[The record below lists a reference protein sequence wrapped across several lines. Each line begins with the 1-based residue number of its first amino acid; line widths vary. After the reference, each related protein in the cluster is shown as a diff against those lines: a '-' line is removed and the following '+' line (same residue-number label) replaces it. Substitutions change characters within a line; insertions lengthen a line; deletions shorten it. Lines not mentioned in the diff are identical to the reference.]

1 MIRIL
6 SRSLYTFTVV
16 ALIGSTAW
24 AASGLKSERQ
34 HSAGRVGIV
43 LLAALQR

>member
-6 SRSLYTFTVV
+6 YALTVV
-16 ALIGSTAW
+16 ALIGGTAW
-24 AASGLKSERQ
+24 AATGIKGERQ
-34 HSAGRVGIV
+34 HSPAGVGIV

>member
-1 MIRIL
+1 MIRL
-6 SRSLYTFTVV
+6 LYALAVI

-24 AASGLKSERQ
+24 AATGMKDQRPYSN
-34 HSAGRVGIV
+34 GRIGIV

>member
-1 MIRIL
+1 MIRT
-6 SRSLYTFTVV
+6 LYALTVV

-24 AASGLKSERQ
+24 AASGIKGERQ

>member
-1 MIRIL
+1 MIRL
-6 SRSLYTFTVV
+6 LYALAVI

-24 AASGLKSERQ
+24 AATGMRDGREHSSGRI
-34 HSAGRVGIV
+34 GIV

>member
-1 MIRIL
+1 MFQTACRA
-6 SRSLYTFTVV
+6 LYALTVV

-24 AASGLKSERQ
+24 AASGIKSERQ

>member
-6 SRSLYTFTVV
+6 YALAVV
-16 ALIGSTAW
+16 TLIGSTAW
-24 AASGLKSERQ
+24 AATGMKDQRSHSSGRI
-34 HSAGRVGIV
+34 GIV

>member
-1 MIRIL
+1 MIRL
-6 SRSLYTFTVV
+6 LYALTVI

-24 AASGLKSERQ
+24 AATGMKDQRL
-34 HSAGRVGIV
+34 HSNARMGIV